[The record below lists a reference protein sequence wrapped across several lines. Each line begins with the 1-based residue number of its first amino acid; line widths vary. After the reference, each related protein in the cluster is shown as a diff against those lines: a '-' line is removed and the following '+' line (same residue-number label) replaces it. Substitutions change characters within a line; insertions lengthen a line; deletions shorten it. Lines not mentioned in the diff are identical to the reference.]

1 MIRTLIFL
9 IGGFAMAAE
18 TSTIKLD
25 AKANFKLKNVAAE
38 AVTYKGRKALKV
50 IEANGPGE
58 AMVVLPADFHNGVIE
73 ADIAGSVGA
82 GAPEGSRGFVGIAFR
97 VSPDTTKFECFYLRP
112 TNGRAE
118 EQERRNHSVQYV
130 SAPEYPWQ
138 RLRKEEPEKYES
150 YVDLIADAWT
160 KVKIVVEGSQAKL
173 YVHGNEQPSLIVRD
187 LKKGD
192 TRGALAFGLA
202 AAQWRIS
209 QISG

>member
-25 AKANFKLKNVAAE
+25 AMANFKLKNVAAE
-38 AVTYKGRKALKV
+38 VVTYKGRKALKV

-112 TNGRAE
+112 TGSYSGCMDEGEDCGGRFPGEAVRSRQRTAFLDCPGFE
-118 EQERRNHSVQYV
+118 EGRY
-130 SAPEYPWQ
+130 A
-138 RLRKEEPEKYES
+138 
-150 YVDLIADAWT
+150 
-160 KVKIVVEGSQAKL
+160 
-173 YVHGNEQPSLIVRD
+173 
-187 LKKGD
+187 
-192 TRGALAFGLA
+192 RGASLWIG
-202 AAQWRIS
+202 
-209 QISG
+209 SGTVAHFSNLRVTR